1 MPEDKIS
8 LTSRIVK
15 VFLTS
20 KLSILFVIASLLSG
34 ALALLVTPR
43 EEEPQIVVPVADIM
57 VSAPGAKAEE
67 VEKLV
72 AKPLESLLWEIDGV
86 EYVYSFSRPGM
97 AVATVRFFVG
107 EDREKA
113 LVKTYN
119 KMMSN
124 TDRIPP
130 IVTHWIVKPF
140 EVDDVPIL
148 TLTFFPKDRGPL
160 TDYDLRR
167 IAEEVLS
174 RLQEVANTSRS
185 FVVGGRPRQV
195 RVLLDPAKLTAHELC
210 ALQVS
215 QALGAENV
223 NVPAGSL
230 RYMNEDIRAEIGPF
244 FQRPE
249 EVEMAVVGVYQGR
262 PVYVRDVATVK
273 DGPGEA
279 DTYTR
284 IGFGP
289 AYGEHDVEA
298 TLVEPEG
305 DLHWERPSVTLAIAK
320 RKGANAVEVAGKILD
335 KVRKLQGELLPEGL
349 AIQVTRNYGKTANEK
364 VNELVDHLGIAVA
377 TIVVLIAFALGWR
390 EALIV
395 ALAVPIT
402 LAVTLLG
409 DLIVGY
415 TINRV
420 TLFALILSLGL
431 LVDDPIVDVENIHRH
446 FRLRKRPPLDA
457 TLVAVDEVRPPT
469 ILATFAVIVSFLP
482 MFFVTGMMGPYMR
495 PMPFNV
501 PMAMLMS
508 LVVAFTVTPWA
519 TYHMLKREYDKPAQ
533 EGAPEDREEGA
544 RVKRLYRKILL
555 PMLDRPARGVIFLAA
570 VFLAFLLSIGLV
582 LLGWVPLKML
592 PYDNKSEL
600 QIVIDMPEGSTLE
613 YTDGVTRELGAYLA
627 TVAEVTDY
635 ESYVGTASPF
645 DFNGLVR
652 QYFLRHGDHVADIRI
667 NLVDKYA
674 RKQQSHQIALRIR
687 PAVEEIA
694 RGYGAN
700 VKIVEMPPGPP
711 VMATLVAEVYGP
723 EGMKY
728 EALEEV
734 SGRVR
739 ALFESVE
746 GVVDV
751 DDTTE
756 ADQKKIRFLVDREK
770 AALHGIP
777 PERIAQCVQMAI
789 GGLPAGTVHLP
800 GEKEPLMIVARVPE
814 AKRSHPDDMLGVH
827 IKAADGSMVSLAELG
842 HLEWGI
848 REQTI
853 YHKNLKP
860 VVYVTGET
868 AGVSPAVA
876 VLSMQKTLREA
887 PLPPGYSVNWRGE
900 GEWKITLDVF
910 RDLGMAFGAALILIY
925 VLLVAQTGSLLIP
938 VVIMVAIPLTII
950 GIMPGFALLN
960 LIMDKPIGPYATPVF
975 FTATG
980 MIGMIALA
988 GIVVRNSIILI
999 DFIHLIMD
1007 RGETSLKEAI
1017 IEAGA
1022 VRTRPILLT
1031 AGAAMFG
1038 SWVITLD
1045 PIFSGLAWSFIF
1057 GIFASTAFSLLV
1069 VPVVYYLIYRN
1080 KEMPLG

>member
-1 MPEDKIS
+1 MVEEKIS

-20 KLSILFVIASLLSG
+20 RLSILFVIASLLSG

-43 EEEPQIVVPVADIM
+43 EEEPQIVVPVADIL
-57 VSAPGAKAEE
+57 VNAPGATAEE

-86 EYVYSFSRPGM
+86 EYVYTFSRPGM

-107 EDREKA
+107 EDRENS
-113 LVKTYN
+113 LVKIYN

-124 TDRIPP
+124 VDRIPP
-130 IVTHWIVKPF
+130 IVTQWIVKPI
-140 EVDDVPIL
+140 EIDDVPIL
-148 TLTFFPKDRGPL
+148 TLTFFPKDRGSL

-167 IAEEVLS
+167 IAEEVLGH
-174 RLQEVANTSRS
+174 LQEVVNTSRS

-195 RVLLDPAKLTAHELC
+195 RVLLDPARLAAHDLC
-210 ALQVS
+210 ALEVS

-230 RYMNEDIRAEIGPF
+230 RYMNEEIRAEVGPF
-244 FQRPE
+244 FKRPE
-249 EVEMAVVGVYQGR
+249 EVETAVVGVYQGR
-262 PVYVRDVATVK
+262 PVYVRDVATVE
-273 DGPGEA
+273 DGPAEVE
-279 DTYTR
+279 TYTR

-289 AYGEHDVEA
+289 AYGEHGEETA
-298 TLVEPEG
+298 LVQAEG
-305 DLHWERPSVTLAIAK
+305 DLREERPAVTLAIAK
-320 RKGANAVEVAGKILD
+320 RKGANAVEVADKILD
-335 KVRKLQGELLPEGL
+335 RVRQLQGDLLPEGL

-390 EALIV
+390 EAFIV

-501 PMAMLMS
+501 PLAMLMS

-519 TYHMLKREYDKPAQ
+519 TYHMLKGEYDKPGQ
-533 EGAPEDREEGA
+533 EKASEDHEEGA
-544 RVKRLYRKILL
+544 VLKRLYRRLLL
-555 PMLDRPARGVIFLAA
+555 PMLERPARGWIFLAGL
-570 VFLAFLLSIGLV
+570 FLAFLLSIGLV
-582 LLGWVPLKML
+582 LLGMVPLKML

-613 YTDGVTRELGAYLA
+613 YTEAVTSELGAYMA
-627 TVAEVTDY
+627 TLAEVTDY
-635 ESYVGTASPF
+635 ETYVGTASPF

-652 QYFLRHGDHVADIRI
+652 HYFFRHGDNVADIRI
-667 NLVDKYA
+667 NLVEKHA
-674 RKQQSHQIALRIR
+674 RKQQSHQLALRIR
-687 PAVEEIA
+687 PRVEEIA
-694 RGYGAN
+694 RKYGAN

-723 EGMKY
+723 EGFPY
-728 EALEEV
+728 EELEAV
-734 SGRVR
+734 SRRVR
-739 ALFESVE
+739 ALFEDIE

-756 ADQKKIRFLVDREK
+756 ANQEKIRFLVDREK

-777 PERIAQCVQMAI
+777 PERIARCVQMAI

-800 GEKEPLMIVARVPE
+800 GERLPLMIVARVPE
-814 AKRSHPDDMLGVH
+814 AKRSHPDDMLN
-827 IKAADGSMVSLAELG
+827 IYLEAADGSMVSLAELG
-842 HLEWGI
+842 HLVSGY

-868 AGVSPAVA
+868 AGISPAIA
-876 VLSMQKTLREA
+876 VLSMQKTLREE
-887 PLPPGYSVNWRGE
+887 PLPPGYSVDWRGE

-925 VLLVAQTGSLLIP
+925 VLLVAQTGSLLVP

-960 LIMDKPIGPYATPVF
+960 LILDKPIGPYATPVF

-1007 RGETSLKEAI
+1007 RGEKDLKEAI

-1080 KEMPLG
+1080 KEIPLG

>member
-1 MPEDKIS
+1 M
-8 LTSRIVK
+8 
-15 VFLTS
+15 
-20 KLSILFVIASLLSG
+20 
-34 ALALLVTPR
+34 
-43 EEEPQIVVPVADIM
+43 
-57 VSAPGAKAEE
+57 
-67 VEKLV
+67 
-72 AKPLESLLWEIDGV
+72 
-86 EYVYSFSRPGM
+86 
-97 AVATVRFFVG
+97 
-107 EDREKA
+107 
-113 LVKTYN
+113 
-119 KMMSN
+119 
-124 TDRIPP
+124 
-130 IVTHWIVKPF
+130 
-140 EVDDVPIL
+140 
-148 TLTFFPKDRGPL
+148 
-160 TDYDLRR
+160 
-167 IAEEVLS
+167 
-174 RLQEVANTSRS
+174 
-185 FVVGGRPRQV
+185 
-195 RVLLDPAKLTAHELC
+195 
-210 ALQVS
+210 
-215 QALGAENV
+215 
-223 NVPAGSL
+223 
-230 RYMNEDIRAEIGPF
+230 
-244 FQRPE
+244 
-249 EVEMAVVGVYQGR
+249 
-262 PVYVRDVATVK
+262 
-273 DGPGEA
+273 
-279 DTYTR
+279 
-284 IGFGP
+284 
-289 AYGEHDVEA
+289 
-298 TLVEPEG
+298 
-305 DLHWERPSVTLAIAK
+305 
-320 RKGANAVEVAGKILD
+320 
-335 KVRKLQGELLPEGL
+335 
-349 AIQVTRNYGKTANEK
+349 
-364 VNELVDHLGIAVA
+364 NELVDHLGIAVA

-501 PMAMLMS
+501 PLAMLMS

-519 TYHMLKREYDKPAQ
+519 TYHMLKGEYDKPRQ
-533 EGAPEDREEGA
+533 EGAAEDHEEGA
-544 RVKRLYRKILL
+544 GLKRVYRRLLL
-555 PMLDRPARGVIFLAA
+555 PMLERPARGWIFLAV

-582 LLGWVPLKML
+582 ILGLVPLKML

-600 QIVIDMPEGSTLE
+600 QIVIDMPEGTTLE
-613 YTDGVTRELGAYLA
+613 YTDAVTSELGAYLA

-635 ESYVGTASPF
+635 ETYVGTVSPF

-652 QYFLRHGDHVADIRI
+652 HYFLRQGDNVADIRI
-667 NLVDKYA
+667 NLVDKHA
-674 RKQQSHQIALRIR
+674 RKQQSHQLALRIR
-687 PAVEEIA
+687 PRVEEIA
-694 RGYGAN
+694 RRYGAN

-711 VMATLVAEVYGP
+711 VLATLVAEVHGP
-723 EGMKY
+723 EDAKY
-728 EALEEV
+728 EELEKV

-739 ALFESVE
+739 ALFEDIE

-777 PERIAQCVQMAI
+777 PEGIARCVQMAM

-800 GEKEPLMIVARVPE
+800 GERAPFMIVARFPE
-814 AKRSHPDDMLGVH
+814 AMRSHPDDMLKIY
-827 IKAADGSMVSLAELG
+827 IKASDGSMVSLAELG
-842 HLEWGI
+842 HLVSDVQEK
-848 REQTI
+848 TI

-868 AGVSPAVA
+868 AGISPAIA
-876 VLSMQKTLREA
+876 VLSMQKRLKKE
-887 PLPPGYSVNWRGE
+887 PLPPGYSVDWRGE

-925 VLLVAQTGSLLIP
+925 VLLVAQTGSLLVP

-950 GIMPGFALLN
+950 GIMPGFAFLN
-960 LIMDKPIGPYATPVF
+960 LILDKPIGPYATPVF

-1007 RGETSLKEAI
+1007 RGEKDLKEAI

-1080 KEMPLG
+1080 KEIPLG